1 MEEICSNI
9 NIERTKS
16 FVNVENTITT
26 KPTKSKAPRAP
37 RQPKTETVMVEIS
50 YDNFKNNSIDFIKYK
65 LPELKDALK
74 KYNLRISGKKELLIK
89 RLETYFKK
97 HSNAIIIQR
106 FFRGW
111 IVRYFIRL
119 KGPAFKDVS
128 LCTNDSDFVT
138 MEPLNEMK
146 KDVFYSYKDSK
157 NFIYGFDITSLIQM
171 LQKKNKIENPYNREK
186 IDQTRTKEIKT
197 VYNLSFLIYPHFKDE
212 NERIP
217 QINNY
222 INQHRS
228 RTYTPNNPM
237 NNAQHQNTIR
247 SNNNNA
253 NIRTTNNANNA
264 NIAMTPEMIIRHTR
278 LSEIRE
284 KPINERINHLFTEI
298 DSLGNY
304 TSSTW
309 FSNLDI
315 RNYVRLYRILYD
327 IWFFRSNLSREV
339 RNFICPNTNP
349 FDGILPRIL
358 HTNNLT
364 FTQIQNAC
372 LTTIESMVY
381 TGINDDY
388 RRIGT
393 FHALSALTLV
403 SIDAR
408 TSLPWLYESVA
419 FS

>member
-1 MEEICSNI
+1 MEDICSNI
-9 NIERTKS
+9 NTERRKS
-16 FVNVENTITT
+16 LENVENTITT
-26 KPTKSKAPRAP
+26 KPTKSKATPRAP
-37 RQPKTETVMVEIS
+37 RQPKTETIKVDIT
-50 YDNFKNNSIDFIKYK
+50 YDNFKQNLVDFAKYK

-74 KYNLRISGKKELLIK
+74 KYNLRISGKKELLIE
-89 RLETYFKK
+89 RLETYFRKNSK
-97 HSNAIIIQR
+97 SIIIQR

-111 IVRYFIRL
+111 IIRYFIKL
-119 KGPAFKDVS
+119 KGPAFKNVS
-128 LCTNDSDFVT
+128 LCTNDTDFVT

-186 IDQTRTKEIKT
+186 IDQIRTKEIKT

-212 NERIP
+212 NERTP
-217 QINNY
+217 QSNNY
-222 INQHRS
+222 INHNRA
-228 RTYTPNNPM
+228 RTYTQNNPM

-247 SNNNNA
+247 SNNNA
-253 NIRTTNNANNA
+253 NNRTTNNTT
-264 NIAMTPEMIIRHTR
+264 ITMTPEMTIRHAR
-278 LSEIRE
+278 LLEIRE
-284 KPINERINHLFTEI
+284 KPTNERINHLFTEI

-358 HTNNLT
+358 HTNLT

-381 TGINDDY
+381 MGINDDY

>member
-1 MEEICSNI
+1 
-9 NIERTKS
+9 
-16 FVNVENTITT
+16 
-26 KPTKSKAPRAP
+26 
-37 RQPKTETVMVEIS
+37 
-50 YDNFKNNSIDFIKYK
+50 
-65 LPELKDALK
+65 
-74 KYNLRISGKKELLIK
+74 
-89 RLETYFKK
+89 
-97 HSNAIIIQR
+97 
-106 FFRGW
+106 
-111 IVRYFIRL
+111 
-119 KGPAFKDVS
+119 
-128 LCTNDSDFVT
+128 
-138 MEPLNEMK
+138 
-146 KDVFYSYKDSK
+146 
-157 NFIYGFDITSLIQM
+157 M

-186 IDQTRTKEIKT
+186 IDQTITKEIKT
-197 VYNLSFLIYPHFKDE
+197 VYNLSFLMYPHFKDE

-217 QINNY
+217 QSNNCV
-222 INQHRS
+222 NHNRA

-237 NNAQHQNTIR
+237 NNVQHQNTIR
-247 SNNNNA
+247 SNNSNA
-253 NIRTTNNANNA
+253 NSRTPNNTT
-264 NIAMTPEMIIRHTR
+264 ITMTPEMINRYSR
-278 LSEIRE
+278 LLEIRE
-284 KPINERINHLFTEI
+284 KPAIERINHLFTEI

-309 FSNLDI
+309 FSNLDF
-315 RNYVRLYRILYD
+315 RNYVRLHRILYD

-339 RNFICPNTNP
+339 RNFISPNTDP
-349 FDGILPRIL
+349 FDGISPRTI
-358 HTNNLT
+358 HTSNLT